1 MDLVILWLVTGFIG
15 GWLGNLYDYLNIGYI
30 TLGGILATAVGCV
43 FGPFILLY
51 SVVILAAYLFKMI
64 KWDFL
69 DKKVFVKK
77 GK

>member
-15 GWLGNLYDYLNIGYI
+15 GCLGNLYDYLNIGYI
-30 TLGGILATAVGCV
+30 TLGGILGTLIASL
-43 FGPFILLY
+43 FGPLILFWAVA
-51 SVVILAAYLFKMI
+51 SLAGYLFRTL

-69 DKKVFVKK
+69 DKKIFAKK